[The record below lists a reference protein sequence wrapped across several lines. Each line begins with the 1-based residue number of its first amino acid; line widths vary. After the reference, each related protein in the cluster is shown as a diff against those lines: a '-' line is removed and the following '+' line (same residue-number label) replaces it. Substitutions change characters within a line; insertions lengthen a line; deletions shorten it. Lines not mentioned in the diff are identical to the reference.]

1 MQHRED
7 QPPAYSR
14 PSLLSTE
21 QQEAAARASA
31 QARQAAQAADSAA
44 LKAEQDKR
52 SKKGWLAG
60 GAVVLALCAGGA
72 AWMVLDAGKPAE
84 LSVAAARTN
93 AATPDAATAA
103 ATPDAATA
111 AATHDA
117 ATAAATLDA
126 AALKPAASATPAGAE
141 SDVSAAAILAHG
153 AAAPTATK
161 EKSLKDMLDAP
172 RTAAEEL
179 DQLLASSPPE
189 NPSDT
194 PPLLLKGEARAPAK
208 PAAREQKAVL
218 AKEGA
223 KKAVPLAKAAPAKA
237 VPVKTAPVK
246 TAPAKAAPAK
256 AAPADDASLLAAL
269 KAHSKEG
276 GTAKAS
282 NAGSAPTSLKQ
293 CKQLNAAQAEQCR
306 VRLCAGSAKDD
317 PQCRSLRV
325 AKPEAD

>member
-44 LKAEQDKR
+44 LKADQDRR

-72 AWMVLDAGKPAE
+72 GWMVLDAGKPAE
-84 LSVAAARTN
+84 LTVAAARTE
-93 AATPDAATAA
+93 AAN
-103 ATPDAATA
+103 
-111 AATHDA
+111 HDA
-117 ATAAATLDA
+117 ATPDA
-126 AALKPAASATPAGAE
+126 AALKPAAFATPAESG
-141 SDVSAAAILAHG
+141 SDVSAAAILEHG
-153 AAAPTATK
+153 AAPPAAAK
-161 EKSLKDMLDAP
+161 GKSLKDMLDAP

-189 NPSDT
+189 TAADSASHSAPHSASGSA
-194 PPLLLKGEARAPAK
+194 PFLLKGDAK
-208 PAAREQKAVL
+208 PAPREQKAAL
-218 AKEGA
+218 AKEGV
-223 KKAVPLAKAAPAKA
+223 KKSVPLAKA
-237 VPVKTAPVK
+237 V
-246 TAPAKAAPAK
+246 PAK

-276 GTAKAS
+276 GAAKAS
-282 NAGSAPTSLKQ
+282 NTGAAPTSLKQ

-317 PQCRSLRV
+317 PQCRSLRA

>member
-31 QARQAAQAADSAA
+31 QAREAAQAADSAA
-44 LKAEQDKR
+44 LKADQDKR

-60 GAVVLALCAGGA
+60 GAALLLVCAGVAG
-72 AWMVLDAGKPAE
+72 WMALDGGKPAE
-84 LSVAAARTN
+84 VTVAAAGT
-93 AATPDAATAA
+93 DAAIPEAA
-103 ATPDAATA
+103 VV
-111 AATHDA
+111 
-117 ATAAATLDA
+117 
-126 AALKPAASATPAGAE
+126 LKPAEPE
-141 SDVSAAAILAHG
+141 SDVSAAAILEHG
-153 AAAPTATK
+153 AAPPAADK
-161 EKSLKDMLDAP
+161 GKSLKDMLDAP

-179 DQLLASSPPE
+179 DQLLASSPAE
-189 NPSDT
+189 T
-194 PPLLLKGEARAPAK
+194 PLPKDASKAPAR
-208 PAAREQKAVL
+208 PAAREQKPVL

-223 KKAVPLAKAAPAKA
+223 KKAVLVAKAAPAKPVA
-237 VPVKTAPVK
+237 VKAAP
-246 TAPAKAAPAK
+246 APAK

-269 KAHSKEG
+269 VAHSKEG
-276 GTAKAS
+276 GAAKAS
-282 NAGSAPTSLKQ
+282 NPGPAPTSLKQ

-325 AKPEAD
+325 VKPEAD

>member
-14 PSLLSTE
+14 PSLLSIE

-44 LKAEQDKR
+44 LKADQDRR

-72 AWMVLDAGKPAE
+72 GWMVLDAGKPAE
-84 LSVAAARTN
+84 LTVAAARPE
-93 AATPDAATAA
+93 AAS
-103 ATPDAATA
+103 
-111 AATHDA
+111 HDA
-117 ATAAATLDA
+117 ATTDA
-126 AALKPAASATPAGAE
+126 AALKPAASATPAGSG
-141 SDVSAAAILAHG
+141 SDVSAAAILEHG
-153 AAAPTATK
+153 AAPPAAAK
-161 EKSLKDMLDAP
+161 GKSLKDMLDAP

-189 NPSDT
+189 TAPDSASHSASHSGSGSA
-194 PPLLLKGEARAPAK
+194 PFLLKGDAKAPPK
-208 PAAREQKAVL
+208 PAPREQKAAL
-218 AKEGA
+218 AKEGV
-223 KKAVPLAKAAPAKA
+223 KKAVPLAKA
-237 VPVKTAPVK
+237 VPVKAV
-246 TAPAKAAPAK
+246 PAK

-276 GTAKAS
+276 GAAKAA
-282 NAGSAPTSLKQ
+282 NTGAAPTSLKQ

-317 PQCRSLRV
+317 PQCRSLRA

>member
-31 QARQAAQAADSAA
+31 QARDAKQAADSAA

-72 AWMVLDAGKPAE
+72 GWMVLDAGKPAG
-84 LSVAAARTN
+84 LTVAAARTE
-93 AATPDAATAA
+93 AAN
-103 ATPDAATA
+103 
-111 AATHDA
+111 HDA
-117 ATAAATLDA
+117 GAPDA
-126 AALKPAASATPAGAE
+126 AALKPAASATPAESG
-141 SDVSAAAILAHG
+141 SDVSAAAILEHG
-153 AAAPTATK
+153 AAPPAAK
-161 EKSLKDMLDAP
+161 GKSLKDMLDAP

-189 NPSDT
+189 TAPESAPGSAPAT
-194 PPLLLKGEARAPAK
+194 APFLLKGDAKAPPK
-208 PAAREQKAVL
+208 PAPREQKATL

-223 KKAVPLAKAAPAKA
+223 KKSVPLAKAAPAKA
-237 VPVKTAPVK
+237 LPVKV
-246 TAPAKAAPAK
+246 APAK

-269 KAHSKEG
+269 KAHSTEG
-276 GTAKAS
+276 GAAKAS
-282 NAGSAPTSLKQ
+282 NASAAPTSLKQ

-317 PQCRSLRV
+317 PQCRSLRA